1 MTDDKKENRGG
12 KREGAGPP
20 THSNLGEKIMRSY
33 RLAPDVIAILD
44 ANRPAGPMIEKLV
57 REYALRNNLTV
68 NTSSN
73 QS

>member
-1 MTDDKKENRGG
+1 MIKKETRGG
-12 KREGAGPP
+12 KRDGAGAH
-20 THSNLGEKIMRSY
+20 THSKLGEKIMRSY

-57 REYALRNNLTV
+57 REYALSNNLTI